1 MKFNF
6 SDLHEL
12 NHVND
17 ATATLLLQ
25 LQNRNIEKLFN
36 INKGKNR
43 ENEYS
48 DADLVMIIYQKKL
61 EERKTIIVD
70 RRMSRSLTQVVIS
83 DVALLTE
90 SVAEENVAVRDRAL
104 TYCLNG
110 TSVSLVTTE

>member
-17 ATATLLLQ
+17 ATATLFLQ
-25 LQNRNIEKLFN
+25 LQNKNIEKLFN

-48 DADLVMIIYQKKL
+48 DADLVMIIY
-61 EERKTIIVD
+61 
-70 RRMSRSLTQVVIS
+70 
-83 DVALLTE
+83 
-90 SVAEENVAVRDRAL
+90 
-104 TYCLNG
+104 
-110 TSVSLVTTE
+110 